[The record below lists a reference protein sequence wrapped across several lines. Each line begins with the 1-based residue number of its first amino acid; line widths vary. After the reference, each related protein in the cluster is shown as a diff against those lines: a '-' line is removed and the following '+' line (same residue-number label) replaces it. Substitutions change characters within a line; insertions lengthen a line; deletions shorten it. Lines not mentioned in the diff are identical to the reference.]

1 MPQSASD
8 IIKAALSKIG
18 VRNSEVALTTTQI
31 NDAISELND
40 MLTQW
45 DSTSL
50 PLGYTIIS
58 NGADIV
64 TTPDW
69 SHGAIKSNLAARL
82 APEYGKEI
90 SITLGAQILADF
102 KNLQLRIIEAPEV
115 FFPDTLPIGSGN
127 QINDFRNESN
137 FYNDDN
143 HDDLLTANGDN
154 LLDGEGE
161 RLEQDLTEEN
171 G

>member
-18 VRNSEVALTTTQI
+18 VRNAEVALTSTQI
-31 NDAISELND
+31 TDAISELND

-58 NGADIV
+58 AGEDIV

-69 SHGAIKSNLAARL
+69 SHGAIKSSLAARL

-102 KNLQLRIIEAPEV
+102 RALELRIIEAPEV
-115 FFPDTLPIGSGN
+115 FFPDTLPLGSGN
-127 QINDFRNESN
+127 QIDNFRNQNN
-137 FYNDDN
+137 FFNDDN
-143 HDDLLTANGDN
+143 HDDILTANGDN

-161 RLEQDLTEEN
+161 RLERDLTEDN

>member
-1 MPQSASD
+1 MSVSAND
-8 IIKAALSKIG
+8 IIKPALSKIG
-18 VRNSEVALTTTQI
+18 VRNSEVALTATQTT
-31 NDAISELND
+31 DAIAELND
-40 MLTQW
+40 MMTQW

-50 PLGYTIIS
+50 PLGYTIVS
-58 NGADIV
+58 KGTDII

-69 SHGAIKSNLAARL
+69 SHGAMKSNLSARL

-90 SITLGAQILADF
+90 SPTLGAQILSDF
-102 KNLQLRIIEAPEV
+102 NALLLRIVEAPEV
-115 FFPDTLPIGSGN
+115 FFPDTLPLGSGN
-127 QINDFRNESN
+127 QRNESRNQNN

-154 LLDGEGE
+154 LLSGEGE